1 MSRPSRMML
10 GAALAL
16 LLAAPALAAG
26 ASYEAELDPTPFD
39 ATNRADVIESIGNL
53 TATLDGSI
61 LTVRGTFSNF
71 TSPATGGSF
80 RIGLAKGVP
89 GDAIG
94 SLTVEHARQ
103 GSFSGTIKLNAAQ
116 MAAHVDCGAR
126 GSLRAASV
134 FHLLG
139 GLPEEEI
146 GTDRRAKYRD
156 HGQQGLV
163 RMVDAGPHHGEQHL
177 RPIDVQ
183 GERNCHVGQQAQC
196 EPFQPADVG
205 GVGQEDL

>member
-1 MSRPSRMML
+1 MSCPSRIL
-10 GAALAL
+10 ICAAAAL

-26 ASYEAELDPTPFD
+26 YEAELDPTPFD

-53 TATLDGSI
+53 TATLDGSM

-103 GSFSGTIKLNAAQ
+103 GAFSGTIKLSSAQ
-116 MAAHVDCGAR
+116 MAALKREA
-126 GSLRAASV
+126 L
-134 FHLLG
+134 
-139 GLPEEEI
+139 
-146 GTDRRAKYRD
+146 Y
-156 HGQQGLV
+156 V
-163 RMVDAGPHHGEQHL
+163 R
-177 RPIDVQ
+177 IDSEKAPDGNVQ
-183 GERNCHVGQQAQC
+183 GWLEISGKNNVS
-196 EPFQPADVG
+196 
-205 GVGQEDL
+205 